1 MKVLFVCV
9 GNTCRSQMAEA
20 ICKSLGHSAD
30 SAGTHPGS
38 EVNPNAIRA
47 LEEKGIE
54 SAGLRPK
61 SIDDIVT
68 DGYDKII
75 SMGCGV
81 HCPNIRIDYDWG
93 LDDPHGKPLEIYRST
108 RDSIIELL
116 SDLIEKE
123 TDA

>member
-1 MKVLFVCV
+1 
-9 GNTCRSQMAEA
+9 MAEA

-75 SMGCGV
+75 SMGVGF
-81 HCPNIRIDYDWG
+81 IARIFVLTTTG
-93 LDDPHGKPLEIYRST
+93 GSMTLTESH
-108 RDSIIELL
+108 
-116 SDLIEKE
+116 
-123 TDA
+123 

>member
-38 EVNPNAIRA
+38 EVNPNAIIA

-54 SAGLRPK
+54 TAGLRPK
-61 SIDDIVT
+61 SID
-68 DGYDKII
+68 Y
-75 SMGCGV
+75 
-81 HCPNIRIDYDWG
+81 IDTEG
-93 LDDPHGKPLEIYRST
+93 
-108 RDSIIELL
+108 
-116 SDLIEKE
+116 
-123 TDA
+123 

>member
-38 EVNPNAIRA
+38 EVNPNAIIA

-54 SAGLRPK
+54 SAGLVLLIFTPTKLNIASSK
-61 SIDDIVT
+61 SF
-68 DGYDKII
+68 
-75 SMGCGV
+75 
-81 HCPNIRIDYDWG
+81 
-93 LDDPHGKPLEIYRST
+93 LDPY
-108 RDSIIELL
+108 LL
-116 SDLIEKE
+116 KE
-123 TDA
+123 YSSKVPEFIKLPIC

>member
-1 MKVLFVCV
+1 VKVLFVCV

-30 SAGTHPGS
+30 SAGTHPGR
-38 EVNPNAIRA
+38 EVNQNAIRV
-47 LEEKGIE
+47 LEEKGIG
-54 SAGLRPK
+54 SSGLRPK

-81 HCPNIRIDYDWG
+81 HCPNLPIDYDWG
-93 LDDPHGKPLEIYRST
+93 LDDPHGKSIEIYRST

>member
-1 MKVLFVCV
+1 
-9 GNTCRSQMAEA
+9 MAEA
-20 ICKSLGHSAD
+20 ICESLGHSAD

-38 EVNPNAIRA
+38 EVNPYAIMV

-81 HCPNIRIDYDWG
+81 HCPNLPIDHDWG
-93 LDDPHGKPLEIYRST
+93 LDDPHGKPIEIYRST

-116 SDLIEKE
+116 SDLIEKG

>member
-1 MKVLFVCV
+1 
-9 GNTCRSQMAEA
+9 MAEA

-38 EVNPNAIRA
+38 EVNPYAIMV

-68 DGYDKII
+68 DGYD
-75 SMGCGV
+75 
-81 HCPNIRIDYDWG
+81 NDWG
-93 LDDPHGKPLEIYRST
+93 LDDPHGKPIEIYRST

-116 SDLIEKE
+116 SDLIEKG

>member
-1 MKVLFVCV
+1 
-9 GNTCRSQMAEA
+9 MAEA
-20 ICKSLGHSAD
+20 ICKSLGHFAD
-30 SAGTHPGS
+30 SAGTHPGN
-38 EVNPNAIRA
+38 EVNPNAIIA

-61 SIDDIVT
+61 SIDDIDT
-68 DGYDKII
+68 EGYDKII

-81 HCPNIRIDYDWG
+81 HCPNIRIDHDWG
-93 LDDPHGKPLEIYRST
+93 LDDPSGKPLEIYRTT

>member
-1 MKVLFVCV
+1 
-9 GNTCRSQMAEA
+9 MAEA

-30 SAGTHPGS
+30 SAGTHPGN
-38 EVNPNAIRA
+38 EVNPNAIIA

-61 SIDDIVT
+61 SIDYIDT
-68 DGYDKII
+68 EGYDKII

-81 HCPNIRIDYDWG
+81 HCPNIRIDHDWG

-116 SDLIEKE
+116 SDLIKKE

>member
-20 ICKSLGHSAD
+20 ICKTLGHSAD

-38 EVNPNAIRA
+38 EVNPNAIIA

-54 SAGLRPK
+54 SAGLHPK

-81 HCPNIRIDYDWG
+81 QCPNIPIDNDWG
-93 LDDPHGKPLEIYRST
+93 LEDPLGKSIEFYRFT
-108 RDSIIELL
+108 MQRIADLIRDSVDEW
-116 SDLIEKE
+116 

>member
-1 MKVLFVCV
+1 
-9 GNTCRSQMAEA
+9 MAEA

-38 EVNPNAIRA
+38 EVNPNAIIA

-54 SAGLRPK
+54 SAGLHPK
-61 SIDDIVT
+61 SIDDI
-68 DGYDKII
+68 DIEGYDKII

-93 LDDPHGKPLEIYRST
+93 LDDPRGKPLEIYRST

>member
-38 EVNPNAIRA
+38 EVNPNAIIA

-54 SAGLRPK
+54 SAGLRAK
-61 SIDDIVT
+61 SIDFIVKHG
-68 DGYDKII
+68 DDKII
-75 SMGCGV
+75 SLGCGGD
-81 HCPNIRIDYDWG
+81 CPNIRIDYDWG